1 MDDRKAEGKFMRRFE
16 RLCSDAV
23 EAQNRLLTEIL
34 CRNSQ
39 TEYGRTHHF
48 SDLHTTEDYQKTVPV
63 TEYGDYEELIKRQI
77 KGEEN
82 LLTSEPAVFYCIS
95 AGSTSQPKYIPV
107 TKRDVDIHKMY
118 QMDLVM
124 DTIRETLKDVPEE
137 ELFGKIFEIGEFFR
151 TFMPDGTM
159 NGVRSGV
166 LHRWLKSEGAIR
178 YSRFTAPKEV
188 LFPEKMENLLYV
200 KLRFALSCRDLTAIH
215 GTFVHGAV
223 RMFQYLQEYW
233 DSFLTDME
241 TGNVSECFRIDTQ
254 WKKYLEKHLAPD
266 PDRADELRAISIH
279 SGNGELV
286 RRIWPKVKYI
296 RLVGGS
302 IFQSYMDEMKK
313 FIGDLPIHFYAYA
326 ASEST
331 LGAVCEMNQ
340 EDACYVLIPDSCFF
354 EFVPENGD
362 RQTPLTFREVKAG
375 KKYELIIT
383 TLSGL
388 YRYAIGDLVEVTGFY
403 GKAPVVRISHRKNQ
417 VLNIA
422 DEKLNVRQLESVMQ
436 KFERLTGC
444 RLEGYCVDTDFD
456 KATPFYLVYLE
467 VSAGKLTDEA
477 EALLD
482 QCFQENCFGYKSARE
497 ICEIGMVR
505 IVILP
510 KGSFLA
516 YEYFLADKGYR
527 MEQNKPLRM
536 LRTQEQKDFF
546 KKEAAR

>member
-1 MDDRKAEGKFMRRFE
+1 MDYRKAEEKNIRRFE
-16 RLCSDAV
+16 TLCSDAV
-23 EAQNRLLTEIL
+23 EVQNRLLAEIL

-39 TEYGRTHHF
+39 TEYGRTRHF
-48 SDLHTTEDYQKTVPV
+48 SDLHTVEDYQKTVPV

-77 KGEEN
+77 RGEQN
-82 LLTSEPAVFYCIS
+82 LITSEPAVFYCIS

-124 DTIRETLKDVPEE
+124 DIIRETMRGVSEE
-137 ELFGKIFEIGEFFR
+137 DLFGKIFEIGEFFR
-151 TFMPDGTM
+151 TCMPDGTM

-166 LHRWLKSEGAIR
+166 LHRWMESEGAIN
-178 YSRFTAPKEV
+178 YARFTAPKEV
-188 LFPEKMENLLYV
+188 LFPEKLDNLLYV
-200 KLRFALSCRDLTAIH
+200 KLRFALSCRDITAIH

-223 RMFQYLQEYW
+223 RMFRYLQEHW
-233 DSFLTDME
+233 DSFLTDIE
-241 TGNVSECFRIDTQ
+241 TGNVSDCFPIDTK

-266 PDRADELRAISIH
+266 PDRAGELRTISIH
-279 SGNGELV
+279 SEDGKLV
-286 RRIWPKVKYI
+286 YRIWPKVKYI
-296 RLVGGS
+296 RLAGGS
-302 IFQSYMDEMKK
+302 IFQSYMDEMRK

-331 LGAVCEMNQ
+331 LGAVYEMNQ

-354 EFVPENGD
+354 EFVPEDTDG
-362 RQTPLTFREVKAG
+362 QTPLTFREVKAG
-375 KKYELIIT
+375 KKYELIVT

-422 DEKLNVRQLESVMQ
+422 DEKMNVRQLESAMQ

-444 RLEGYCVDTDFD
+444 TLEGYCIDTDFD
-456 KATPFYLVYLE
+456 QSTPFYLVYLE
-467 VSAGKLTDEA
+467 VSTGKLADEA
-477 EALLD
+477 QELLD
-482 QCFQENCFGYKSARE
+482 QCFQESCFGYKCARE

-505 IVILP
+505 TVILP

-516 YEYFLADKGYR
+516 YECFLAGKGYR
-527 MEQNKPLRM
+527 MEQNKPLRI